1 MCPVCAQQVPCRAVH
16 AGRRKHPPHLPAPRG
31 TPHLV
36 LRQMHAVVD
45 CSALMGTPHNPP
57 GCRATQCVCE
67 CVCVCVCGR
76 RHPSRMLDASH
87 HSCAACWV
95 LRDTTTHHA
104 MAHANL
110 RATPCLWRVPTHGDT
125 PPSWAGERECPRG
138 TADCWAGDK
147 SIPHVHRHNH
157 THHGMPR
164 TIPLGAHSRHKLTC
178 TTHSAIAWCCITNG
192 VRQQMPRARTTL
204 RHGAGVCAC
213 VCVCARTQHLP
224 HAHQEGCARRCWCAA
239 AVRYWLGRVAPS
251 LRGHLRRGVFARDGG
266 HMMWR
271 NHMSG
276 GAYHTHARPRAPGL
290 CTSLSLGLR
299 LQA

>member
-1 MCPVCAQQVPCRAVH
+1 MATPRN
-16 AGRRKHPPHLPAPRG
+16 PH
-31 TPHLV
+31 
-36 LRQMHAVVD
+36 
-45 CSALMGTPHNPP
+45 
-57 GCRATQCVCE
+57 GCRATPRVCARAR
-67 CVCVCVCGR
+67 GR
-76 RHPSRMLDASH
+76 RHPSRMRDASH

-104 MAHANL
+104 MAHAIL
-110 RATPCLWRVPTHGDT
+110 RVTPCLWCVPTHGDT
-125 PPSWAGERECPRG
+125 PPSWAGGRECPRG
-138 TADCWAGDK
+138 TADCWTGDK
-147 SIPHVHRHNH
+147 SIPHVHRHDH
-157 THHGMPR
+157 THHDMPR
-164 TIPLGAHSRHKLTC
+164 TIPLGAHSRHNLAL
-178 TTHSAIAWCCITNG
+178 TTHIAFTGCCITNG
-192 VRQQMPRARTTL
+192 VRYQMPRAPTHNSAPRCWCVRPRGRTHHPP
-204 RHGAGVCAC
+204 RVRQAG
-213 VCVCARTQHLP
+213 R
-224 HAHQEGCARRCWCAA
+224 ARRCWCAV